1 METKGYPIL
10 VVDDDPDFVEI
21 ASTVLESEG
30 YKVIAATNGT
40 RALERIRAEHPLLV
54 LLDVMMSTVLDGVSV
69 SQAMRDDP
77 DLKDI
82 PVIMVSSIADSEH
95 AGMFPTD
102 EDIHIDYW
110 LSKPVPPKELIRKV
124 NSLLEV

>member
-1 METKGYPIL
+1 
-10 VVDDDPDFVEI
+10 
-21 ASTVLESEG
+21 
-30 YKVIAATNGT
+30 
-40 RALERIRAEHPLLV
+40 
-54 LLDVMMSTVLDGVSV
+54 MMSTVLDGVSV

-77 DLKDI
+77 ELKDI

-110 LSKPVPPKELIRKV
+110 LSKPVPPKELLRKV
-124 NSLLEV
+124 NSLLSV